1 MAGTLAQGLSR
12 VTNPASTLDGYPQ
25 HVRSGQVYLSGLVL
39 TGRQV
44 LVVGGGSVAE
54 RRVPRLLAA
63 GAIVRVVA
71 PVLTPTLGVLAS
83 NNAFTWAARPFAD
96 DDLDDAWYVLALT
109 DDPDANAAVAA
120 GAEARRIFCVRADA
134 AEGGSAWTPASG
146 TTGEATIGV
155 VSTAGPRAA
164 ARARDL
170 AVGSLALSVLGVD
183 PESDAPAGWV
193 TLIGGGPGDPGL
205 LTVAGLRALR
215 AADVVAYDRLAPVSI
230 LAEACPDAHLIDVGK
245 VPHGPFTPQEAINAL
260 LIRHAR
266 AGRRVVRLKG
276 GDSFVFGRGGEEWQA
291 CAEAGVPVRV
301 VPGVSSAVA
310 GPALAGIPVTHRG
323 LSQGFTVVSAHV
335 PPGDPRSDV
344 AWEAL
349 ARSGT
354 TLVILM
360 GVGTLEAVC
369 RTLVSAGLPPHT
381 PAAVIADAARPTMR
395 VVRGDVATIAAAAR
409 EAGIAPPAI
418 TVIGAV
424 AGIALANDHP
434 ST

>member
-1 MAGTLAQGLSR
+1 
-12 VTNPASTLDGYPQ
+12 
-25 HVRSGQVYLSGLVL
+25 VYLSGLVL
-39 TGRQV
+39 KDRDV
-44 LVVGGGSVAE
+44 LVVGGGQVAE

-63 GAIVRVVA
+63 GAMVRLVS
-71 PVLTPTLGVLAS
+71 PVLTPNLTALAAD
-83 NNAFTWAARPFAD
+83 NAFAWTSRPFTD
-96 DDLDDAWYVLALT
+96 TDLDVAWYALALT
-109 DDPDANAAVAA
+109 DDPDVNAAVAA
-120 GAEARRIFCVRADA
+120 GAERRRIFCVRGDL

-146 TTGEATIGV
+146 TTGEATVGV

-164 ARARDL
+164 ARARDA
-170 AVGSLALSVLGVD
+170 AVAALALD
-183 PESDAPAGWV
+183 PDTDAPAGWV
-193 TLIGGGPGDPGL
+193 TLVGGGPGDPGL

-215 AADVVAYDRLAPVSI
+215 AADVVAYDRLAPVSV

-260 LIRHAR
+260 LIEHAR